1 MMVCAM
7 HSVWGVSIRR
17 SCGCD
22 GLCHASCVWGVSIR
36 TSCGCDG
43 LCHASRVWGVSIRT
57 SCGCDGLCRALRVW
71 GVSIRTSCGCDGL
84 CCALQELA
92 FVAGLVRVGC
102 FNQNE
107 LLDVLHML
115 FPGKT
120 EEDIQE
126 ILQRIMDGT
135 QKDADKDM

>member
-1 MMVCAM
+1 M
-7 HSVWGVSIRR
+7 WGVLIRM
-17 SCGCD
+17 
-22 GLCHASCVWGVSIR
+22 
-36 TSCGCDG
+36 
-43 LCHASRVWGVSIRT
+43 
-57 SCGCDGLCRALRVW
+57 
-71 GVSIRTSCGCDGL
+71 SCGCDGL
-84 CCALQELA
+84 CCVLQELA

>member
-1 MMVCAM
+1 MVCVVRIGVCGRLSVCGVFESEGAVDVMVCAM
-7 HSVWGVSIRR
+7 HCVCEVFESERAVDVMVCAVHCRNWRLWQVWCAR
-17 SCGCD
+17 
-22 GLCHASCVWGVSIR
+22 GVSIR

-43 LCHASRVWGVSIRT
+43 M
-57 SCGCDGLCRALRVW
+57 
-71 GVSIRTSCGCDGL
+71 